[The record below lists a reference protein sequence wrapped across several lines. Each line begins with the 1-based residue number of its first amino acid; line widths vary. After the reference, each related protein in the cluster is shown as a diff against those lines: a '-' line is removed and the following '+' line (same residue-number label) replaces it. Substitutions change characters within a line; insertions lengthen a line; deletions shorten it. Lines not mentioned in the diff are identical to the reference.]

1 MFKSHPDIADCA
13 AIGEEIGKNKILVVL
28 YVILKVGS
36 KITPN
41 ELVVYGRENLATYKA
56 PKIVYIAE
64 NFPKT
69 KNGKILRRQ
78 IDASISLAKSDI
90 RL

>member
-1 MFKSHPDIADCA
+1 M
-13 AIGEEIGKNKILVVL
+13 

-56 PKIVYIAE
+56 PKIVYVAE

-90 RL
+90 RLLL

>member
-1 MFKSHPDIADCA
+1 
-13 AIGEEIGKNKILVVL
+13 L

-56 PKIVYIAE
+56 PKIVYVAE

>member
-1 MFKSHPDIADCA
+1 M
-13 AIGEEIGKNKILVVL
+13 